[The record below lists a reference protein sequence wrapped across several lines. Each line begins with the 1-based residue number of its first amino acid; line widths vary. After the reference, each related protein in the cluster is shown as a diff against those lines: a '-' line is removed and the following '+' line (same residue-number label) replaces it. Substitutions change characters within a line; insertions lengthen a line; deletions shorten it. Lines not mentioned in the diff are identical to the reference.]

1 MGEIFKISHKLLD
14 SLPTSIVFTDLH
26 SRVLYVN
33 PQAESFFGYRRD
45 EIIGERLRLLF
56 FEEDLLFLY
65 PNIIYLTLYR
75 HGFDGEVLLRQKDGR
90 KIFVRL
96 YTTSFKEQGEIFLA
110 FAFHEIQRQKD
121 LEHEKLEVNRW
132 ASLGR
137 MIEEIAHQFRN
148 PISAIGGYTQ
158 RLLKGSPARS
168 KEKTYLN
175 RIWKESNRLET
186 ILKRL
191 EEYVQL
197 PAPTFRSEALEE
209 IAQEAISRFLPE
221 VTAKGVGIRLD
232 TKSLS
237 GDGRLFMDRDL
248 ILKALQQV
256 LANSLEAVLRQPKRN
271 RKEAIEVALRDDGDI
286 IQISIRDRGAGI
298 PKKHLEFVF
307 DPFFSTYP
315 QRVGLGLTL
324 VRKVMEEHGGRA
336 SIESRA
342 KRGTT
347 LNLFFSKD
355 RRRKLR
361 RESIL
366 PESIQKDGFVLGKS
380 DE

>member
-1 MGEIFKISHKLLD
+1 MGEIFRTSHKLLD
-14 SLPTSIVFTDLH
+14 SLPTSLVFTDAH

-45 EIIGERLRLLF
+45 EIIGKRLRLLF

-65 PNIIYLTLYR
+65 PNITYLTLYR
-75 HGFDGEVLLRQKDGR
+75 NGFDGEVLLRQKDGR
-90 KIFVRL
+90 RIFVHL
-96 YTTSFKEQGEIFLA
+96 YTTSFKEEGEVFLT

-158 RLLKGSPARS
+158 RLLKGSPAHL

-175 RIWKESNRLET
+175 RIWKEANRLEA
-186 ILKRL
+186 ILKRV

-197 PAPTFRSEALEE
+197 PPPAFRSEALEE
-209 IAQEAISRFLPE
+209 IVQDALSVFLPAA
-221 VTAKGVGIRLD
+221 TAKGVGIRLD

-237 GDGRLFMDRDL
+237 GDGRFFIDRGL
-248 ILKALQQV
+248 ILKALQQI

-286 IQISIRDRGAGI
+286 IEVSIRDRGVGI
-298 PKKHLEFVF
+298 PKKHLDFVF
-307 DPFFSTYP
+307 DPFFSTHP

-324 VRKVMEEHGGRA
+324 VRKVMEEHGARI
-336 SIESRA
+336 SIDSRA
-342 KRGTT
+342 NRGTT
-347 LNLFFSKD
+347 MNLFFSKD

-361 RESIL
+361 RESIF
-366 PESIQKDGFVLGKS
+366 PESAQKEGYVLGKT